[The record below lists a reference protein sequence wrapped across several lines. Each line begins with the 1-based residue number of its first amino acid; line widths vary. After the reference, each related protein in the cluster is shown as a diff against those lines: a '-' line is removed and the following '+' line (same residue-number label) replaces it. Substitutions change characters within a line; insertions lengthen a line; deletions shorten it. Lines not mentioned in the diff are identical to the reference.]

1 MLKNN
6 KKLIYIVIIIVAF
19 IAIATST
26 FLISKTI
33 SNSKQDNT
41 ISKAAVADS
50 LKSQAI
56 EALQANNTDKAKNL
70 FEQAKQ
76 KYQDLDDKNNIV
88 DTEAQIYLI
97 EHSGVSN

>member
-6 KKLIYIVIIIVAF
+6 KKLIYTLVIIVTIIVI
-19 IAIATST
+19 AIST
-26 FLISKTI
+26 FLIVKTI
-33 SNSKQDNT
+33 DNSKKDTT
-41 ISKAAVADS
+41 ISKEAVANS

-76 KYQDLDDKNNIV
+76 KYQDLDDKNNVV

-97 EHSGVSN
+97 EHPGVSN

>member
-26 FLISKTI
+26 FLISKNI
-33 SNSKQDNT
+33 GNSKQDNT
-41 ISKAAVADS
+41 MSKEAAADS

-56 EALQANNTDKAKNL
+56 EALQANDNDKAKNL

-76 KYQDLDDKNNIV
+76 QYQDLGDKNNIV